1 MSELWRCFVAVPIGE
16 SLRSTLAKAVDG
28 WKLEGLR
35 WTDPANWHLTLAFLG
50 PTDAARVASI
60 AAVMERV
67 AAAHGPVHVRTGGLG
82 AFPAPGRAR
91 VLWYG
96 VEDPA
101 GELDALARDLSSELG
116 VEVAGP
122 YRPHLTLARARREPV
137 NLPSWLADAS
147 APEGGLVVDRLDL
160 MRSHLVGGPA
170 RYQAIGTALLGAAAH
185 V

>member
-28 WKLEGLR
+28 WKFEALR

-50 PTDAARVASI
+50 PTDSARVASI
-60 AAVMERV
+60 EAVMGKV
-67 AAAHGPVHVRTGGLG
+67 ASAHGPMHLRTGGLG
-82 AFPAPGRAR
+82 AFPSPGRTR

-96 VEDPA
+96 IEDPA
-101 GELDALARDLSSELG
+101 GGLGGLARDLQSKLG
-116 VEVAGP
+116 VELAGT

-137 NLPSWLADAS
+137 NLASWLADAS
-147 APEGGLVVDRLDL
+147 APEGELVVDRLEL
-160 MRSHLVGGPA
+160 MRSHRGGGPV